1 MMDRFDRCR
10 ELDQDPRML
19 DAVHAAARAGGAG
32 ARALRVASPTVTTLA
47 LPRRTPPPQGAV
59 LTVQAD
65 QPFIAQSA
73 ETPSSPLNESRLL

>member
-1 MMDRFDRCR
+1 M
-10 ELDQDPRML
+10 
-19 DAVHAAARAGGAG
+19 HAPARAGGAG

-47 LPRRTPPPQGAV
+47 LPRRTPPPQGAAAV